1 LWSSNGVSS
10 PTGWGISPNSKG
22 NYAFFQAKDNLAN
35 TSILVR
41 FSNTSEL
48 YNLDFGLKII
58 TLSVK
63 KFKIT
68 QELDV
73 EGFEETILLSL
84 L

>member
-1 LWSSNGVSS
+1 
-10 PTGWGISPNSKG
+10 
-22 NYAFFQAKDNLAN
+22 LAN

>member
-1 LWSSNGVSS
+1 M
-10 PTGWGISPNSKG
+10 
-22 NYAFFQAKDNLAN
+22 AN

-41 FSNTSEL
+41 FLNTSEL
-48 YNLDFGLKII
+48 YEQDFGLKII

-63 KFKIT
+63 RFKIT

-73 EGFEETILLSL
+73 EEFEETILLSL